1 MSFNL
6 SISDVPTHVVVWQDK
21 DNMSVLVK
29 SLTDRITS
37 LEATVTSL
45 LKKET
50 PLLSGLDVRRGI
62 PPLNIAQETDSRG
75 LFKELIEMNGCKPQP
90 LPGNIYEM
98 TSDNIK
104 FVDILPNH
112 EFGPDA
118 EDAEGTV
125 EEAEEAEEAE
135 DAEDVEDVEDAE
147 EAEVEVEVKKMD
159 VQQEEAEG
167 TEEQDAE
174 GTEEQD
180 AESTEEQEQDAE
192 GTEEQEQDAEEEE
205 QALELTEFEYKG
217 VTYFRDPENQVYQVD
232 TDGDL
237 DDTPIGLWSEEK
249 QKVLRF
255 RSA

>member
-21 DNMSVLVK
+21 DSNSALIK
-29 SLTDRITS
+29 ILTERITS
-37 LEATVTSL
+37 LEATVMNL

-75 LFKELIEMNGCKPQP
+75 LFKELIEKPQP
-90 LPGNIYEM
+90 LPGNMYEM
-98 TSDNIK
+98 TSETIK
-104 FVDILPNH
+104 FVDILPTH
-112 EFGPDA
+112 EFGTDADA
-118 EDAEGTV
+118 EEQDEDVDAECTEETEGTEETECTEELEEVKV
-125 EEAEEAEEAE
+125 EVKKDEQPNE
-135 DAEDVEDVEDAE
+135 AEDVEEQEQEQEE
-147 EAEVEVEVKKMD
+147 EAE
-159 VQQEEAEG
+159 QE
-167 TEEQDAE
+167 
-174 GTEEQD
+174 
-180 AESTEEQEQDAE
+180 EEQEAE
-192 GTEEQEQDAEEEE
+192 AEEQQEDEGEEEAEE

-232 TDGDL
+232 SDGDL

>member
-21 DNMSVLVK
+21 DSNSALIK
-29 SLTDRITS
+29 SLTERITS
-37 LEATVTSL
+37 LEATVMNL

-75 LFKELIEMNGCKPQP
+75 LFKELIETVGSKPQP

-98 TSDNIK
+98 TSEAIK
-104 FVDILPNH
+104 FVDILPTH
-112 EFGPDA
+112 EFGTDA
-118 EDAEGTV
+118 DADEQ
-125 EEAEEAEEAE
+125 
-135 DAEDVEDVEDAE
+135 DEDVEV
-147 EAEVEVEVKKMD
+147 
-159 VQQEEAEG
+159 
-167 TEEQDAE
+167 DAE
-174 GTEEQD
+174 GTEETEEVKVEVKKDEQPDEAED
-180 AESTEEQEQDAE
+180 AEQQEAEVEEQQEQEQEADAEQQEDEGEEQEAE
-192 GTEEQEQDAEEEE
+192 DAEEDEE

-232 TDGDL
+232 SDGDL

-255 RSA
+255 AKS

>member
-104 FVDILPNH
+104 FVDILPTIDLD
-112 EFGPDA
+112 GDA
-118 EDAEGTV
+118 EDAED
-125 EEAEEAEEAE
+125 AEEEDVEEAE
-135 DAEDVEDVEDAE
+135 DAEDAE
-147 EAEVEVEVKKMD
+147 MEVEVEKVD
-159 VQQEEAEG
+159 VQE
-167 TEEQDAE
+167 DAE

-180 AESTEEQEQDAE
+180 AEEQDVEGTEEEQQEEQEV
-192 GTEEQEQDAEEEE
+192 EQEQDAEEEE

>member
-21 DNMSVLVK
+21 DSNSALIK
-29 SLTDRITS
+29 SLTERITS
-37 LEATVTSL
+37 LEATVMNL

-75 LFKELIEMNGCKPQP
+75 LFKELIEKPQP

-104 FVDILPNH
+104 FVDILPTI
-112 EFGPDA
+112 DVDD
-118 EDAEGTV
+118 EDAEG
-125 EEAEEAEEAE
+125 AEEDVEEAE
-135 DAEDVEDVEDAE
+135 DAEVTEED
-147 EAEVEVEVKKMD
+147 AEVEVEVKKVD
-159 VQQEEAEG
+159 VEQDAEEK
-167 TEEQDAE
+167 DAE
-174 GTEEQD
+174 GTEEV
-180 AESTEEQEQDAE
+180 EEEQEEQ
-192 GTEEQEQDAEEEE
+192 EEQEEEEE
-205 QALELTEFEYKG
+205 QEEGQALELTEFEYKG

>member
-21 DNMSVLVK
+21 DSNSALIK
-29 SLTDRITS
+29 SLTERITS
-37 LEATVTSL
+37 LEATVMNL

-75 LFKELIEMNGCKPQP
+75 LFKELIEKPQP
-90 LPGNIYEM
+90 LPGNMYEM
-98 TSDNIK
+98 TSEAIK
-104 FVDILPNH
+104 FVDILPTH
-112 EFGPDA
+112 EFGNDA
-118 EDAEGTV
+118 DEQDEDVDVEETEGTEETEEVKV
-125 EEAEEAEEAE
+125 EVKKDEQPNE
-135 DAEDVEDVEDAE
+135 AEDVEEQEQEQEQEE
-147 EAEVEVEVKKMD
+147 EAEVEVEAEQD
-159 VQQEEAEG
+159 QEQEQEDEGEAEQEEEAEV
-167 TEEQDAE
+167 
-174 GTEEQD
+174 
-180 AESTEEQEQDAE
+180 
-192 GTEEQEQDAEEEE
+192 EE

-232 TDGDL
+232 SDGDL

>member
-21 DNMSVLVK
+21 DSNSALIK
-29 SLTDRITS
+29 SLTERITS
-37 LEATVTSL
+37 LEATVMNL

-62 PPLNIAQETDSRG
+62 PPLNIAQETDSRS
-75 LFKELIEMNGCKPQP
+75 LFKELIEKP
-90 LPGNIYEM
+90 LPGNMHEM
-98 TSDNIK
+98 TNDTIK
-104 FVDILPNH
+104 FVDILPNQ
-112 EFGPDA
+112 EFDDDA
-118 EDAEGTV
+118 EEQ
-125 EEAEEAEEAE
+125 EPEAEETEVDLEEIEEVKVEVKKDHTEGTEAE
-135 DAEDVEDVEDAE
+135 DAEEQQDEGEEQQDEDAE
-147 EAEVEVEVKKMD
+147 E
-159 VQQEEAEG
+159 QQDE
-167 TEEQDAE
+167 DAE
-174 GTEEQD
+174 GEEQ
-180 AESTEEQEQDAE
+180 Q
-192 GTEEQEQDAEEEE
+192 EEE

-232 TDGDL
+232 SDGDL

>member
-21 DNMSVLVK
+21 DSNSALIK
-29 SLTDRITS
+29 SLTERITS
-37 LEATVTSL
+37 LEATVLNL

-75 LFKELIEMNGCKPQP
+75 LFKELIEKPQP

-98 TSDNIK
+98 TSETIK
-104 FVDILPNH
+104 FVDILPTH
-112 EFGPDA
+112 EFGDDA
-118 EDAEGTV
+118 EEQD
-125 EEAEEAEEAE
+125 
-135 DAEDVEDVEDAE
+135 EDVEVDVEE
-147 EAEVEVEVKKMD
+147 TEVEEVKVEVKKD
-159 VQQEEAEG
+159 EQPDE
-167 TEEQDAE
+167 TEDAE
-174 GTEEQD
+174 QPDETED
-180 AESTEEQEQDAE
+180 AEQPDEADAEQQEQDAE
-192 GTEEQEQDAEEEE
+192 QQEAEEDAEQQEQEDEAEEE
-205 QALELTEFEYKG
+205 QSLELTEFEYKG

>member
-21 DNMSVLVK
+21 DSNSALIK

-37 LEATVTSL
+37 LEATVMNL

-75 LFKELIEMNGCKPQP
+75 LFKELIETVGSKPQP

-125 EEAEEAEEAE
+125 EEAEEAEDVE
-135 DAEDVEDVEDAE
+135 DAEEAE

-159 VQQEEAEG
+159 IQQEEAEG
-167 TEEQDAE
+167 TEV
-174 GTEEQD
+174 EEQ
-180 AESTEEQEQDAE
+180 EVEEQEQ
-192 GTEEQEQDAEEEE
+192 EEQEQEEAEEEE

>member
-6 SISDVPTHVVVWQDK
+6 SISDVPTHVVIWQDK

-29 SLTDRITS
+29 SLTERITS

-75 LFKELIEMNGCKPQP
+75 LFKELIEKPQP

-104 FVDILPNH
+104 FVDILPTIDLDGDA
-112 EFGPDA
+112 EDA
-118 EDAEGTV
+118 EDAEGTDEDV
-125 EEAEEAEEAE
+125 EEAE
-135 DAEDVEDVEDAE
+135 DAEV
-147 EAEVEVEVKKMD
+147 EVEVEKVD
-159 VQQEEAEG
+159 VEVDAEG

-180 AESTEEQEQDAE
+180 AEGTEEEQQDAE
-192 GTEEQEQDAEEEE
+192 QQEEE

-249 QKVLRF
+249 QKVLRY
-255 RSA
+255 AK

>member
-21 DNMSVLVK
+21 DSNSALIK
-29 SLTDRITS
+29 SLTERITS
-37 LEATVTSL
+37 LEATVLNL

-75 LFKELIEMNGCKPQP
+75 LFKELIEKPQP

-98 TSDNIK
+98 TSETIK
-104 FVDILPNH
+104 FVDILPTH
-112 EFGPDA
+112 EFGND
-118 EDAEGTV
+118 EQD
-125 EEAEEAEEAE
+125 
-135 DAEDVEDVEDAE
+135 EDV
-147 EAEVEVEVKKMD
+147 
-159 VQQEEAEG
+159 
-167 TEEQDAE
+167 DAE
-174 GTEEQD
+174 GTEETEGTEELEEVKVEVKKDEQQ
-180 AESTEEQEQDAE
+180 AEAEDVEEQEQEQEQEQEADAE
-192 GTEEQEQDAEEEE
+192 EVEQEQEQEQEQEAEVEEQEAEEVEQEEE
-205 QALELTEFEYKG
+205 QSLELTEFEYKG